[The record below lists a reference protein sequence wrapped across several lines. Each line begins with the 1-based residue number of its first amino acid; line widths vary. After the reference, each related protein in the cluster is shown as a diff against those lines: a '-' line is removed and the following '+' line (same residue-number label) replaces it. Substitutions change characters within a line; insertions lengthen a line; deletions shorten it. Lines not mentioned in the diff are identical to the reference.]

1 MNASR
6 KRLLYYLLLN
16 VLVSVCATASVLFIY
31 DRHYRNSTISQ
42 TPESQPMQTSSAAL
56 EPANMEITTVVGAG
70 IPSSEMVI
78 LRNTGQTQANLNSW
92 KLHDE
97 DSNVYTFGDLTLPP
111 GGAVQL
117 HTTPG
122 KDTLIDRYWGLT
134 ASAWRSGETATL
146 LDPAGS
152 VRSVYK
158 VP

>member
-1 MNASR
+1 MDASR

-31 DRHYRNSTISQ
+31 DRYYRNPAPQVLENRPTQ
-42 TPESQPMQTSSAAL
+42 VSSASL
-56 EPANMEITTVVGAG
+56 EPAKMEITTVVGAG

-78 LRNTGQTQANLNSW
+78 LRNTGQTQANLNGW

-97 DSNVYTFGDLTLPP
+97 DSNVYTFGDLTLPSS
-111 GGAVQL
+111 GAVQL
-117 HTTPG
+117 HTAPG

-134 ASAWRSGETATL
+134 AAAWRSGEAATL
-146 LDPAGS
+146 LDPAES

>member
-1 MNASR
+1 MDASR

-16 VLVSVCATASVLFIY
+16 VLVSICATASVLFIY
-31 DRHYRNSTISQ
+31 DRYSRNPTPQ
-42 TPESQPMQTSSAAL
+42 TVESRPTQASSAAL

-70 IPSSEMVI
+70 IPSSEMVV
-78 LRNTGQTQANLNSW
+78 LRNAGQTQALLGGW

-117 HTTPG
+117 HTAPG
-122 KDTLIDRYWGLT
+122 KDTLIDRFWGLT

-146 LDPAGS
+146 LDPAG
-152 VRSVYK
+152 VVKSVYK